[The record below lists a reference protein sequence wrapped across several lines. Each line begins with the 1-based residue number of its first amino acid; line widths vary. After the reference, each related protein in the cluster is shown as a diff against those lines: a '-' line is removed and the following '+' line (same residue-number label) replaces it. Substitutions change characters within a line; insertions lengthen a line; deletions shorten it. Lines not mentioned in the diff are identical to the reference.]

1 VHARTRRLRINSGDR
16 GVRSCQGLAERIY
29 HSTWRSTLSDPSRT
43 LFECLLVPRDNLT
56 GLGRCYAGQASSIRP
71 KHRIHVAPHIL
82 HEFQHQGERRQRA
95 AVPWIR
101 QYVTNRNHVA
111 LAKTSGICP
120 PQKLGGS
127 AFGFGFFLLANV
139 EENGTERPKFWNACW
154 RHAGQAGVASYP
166 TYGEERP
173 GGGIWPP
180 AARLMVR
187 FEGHISRLA
196 RRERRC
202 FRTDVQ

>member
-1 VHARTRRLRINSGDR
+1 VPGTCGEDIPFDLAIHAFRPFANSFR
-16 GVRSCQGLAERIY
+16 VSPSAERQLDWSGQVLRWTSIIDSPKTP
-29 HSTWRSTLSDPSRT
+29 HSRR
-43 LFECLLVPRDNLT
+43 
-56 GLGRCYAGQASSIRP
+56 
-71 KHRIHVAPHIL
+71 APHPARVPTP
-82 HEFQHQGERRQRA
+82 RRKKAESRGSI
-95 AVPWIR
+95 PWIR